1 MINKSVGKYKSLL
14 ESSFLKRVILLKRAI
29 VHSSNDSKDS

>member
-14 ESSFLKRVILLKRAI
+14 ESSFLKRVILNAI